1 MRASSPEESD
11 LPTYIQLLTLNSDG
25 RRKILR
31 ESENILHIKEFSN
44 FPGVTVLGMY
54 GVLGPHDFVTIVEAP
69 DNEAVASFSIDLG
82 ERAGVGIVTM
92 PAIPIARLESKL
104 WDEPRTDSADV
115 SLPQERE
122 TSDSS

>member
-1 MRASSPEESD
+1 M
-11 LPTYIQLLTLNSDG
+11 PTYIQLLTLTSDG

-31 ESENILHIKEFSN
+31 ESENVLHVKEFSD
-44 FPGVTVLGMY
+44 FPGVGVLGMY
-54 GVLGPHDFVTIVEAP
+54 GVLGPYDFVTIVEAP

-82 ERAGVGIVTM
+82 ERAGVDVVTM

-115 SLPQERE
+115 SLPMEPE